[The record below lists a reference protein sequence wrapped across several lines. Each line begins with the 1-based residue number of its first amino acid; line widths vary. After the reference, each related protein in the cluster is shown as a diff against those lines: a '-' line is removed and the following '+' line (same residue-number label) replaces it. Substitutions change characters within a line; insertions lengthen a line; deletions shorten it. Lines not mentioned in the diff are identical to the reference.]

1 MIDAPETT
9 TQPYNWARLVSDVV
23 SPPVVT
29 GLLAIALAIKDGRD
43 SLERLLLSIFILVV
57 ALLAPLAYIVS
68 RVRRGKVEDIHMPN
82 RHERYK
88 PLAFSL
94 ICTII
99 VWIGVRLWGPF
110 PNLYFLTTFMFIMT
124 ALGLAVTFFWQI
136 SVHTTTISGVTIL
149 TGMIYGPVPAALV
162 ALFIPVV
169 MAARLNLKRHT
180 VAQTLAGIALGTTI
194 PFIIQAL
201 TSRL

>member
-1 MIDAPETT
+1 MIDAPEPP

-23 SPPVVT
+23 SPPVVA
-29 GLLAIALAIKDGRD
+29 GLLAIALAIRDGRD
-43 SLERLLLSIFILVV
+43 SMERLLLSLFILVV
-57 ALLAPLAYIVS
+57 ALLAPLVYIFN
-68 RVRRGKVEDIHMPN
+68 RVQRGKVEDIHMPN

-94 ICTII
+94 ICNII
-99 VWIGVRLWGPF
+99 VWVGVRLWGPF
-110 PNLYFLTTFMFIMT
+110 PNLYLLTTFMLIMT

-136 SVHTTTISGVTIL
+136 SVHTTTITGVTIL
-149 TGMIYGPVPAALV
+149 TGMIYGLVPAVLV

-169 MAARLNLKRHT
+169 MAARLSLKRHT
-180 VAQTLAGIALGTTI
+180 PAQTLAGIALGGTI

-201 TSRL
+201 AARL